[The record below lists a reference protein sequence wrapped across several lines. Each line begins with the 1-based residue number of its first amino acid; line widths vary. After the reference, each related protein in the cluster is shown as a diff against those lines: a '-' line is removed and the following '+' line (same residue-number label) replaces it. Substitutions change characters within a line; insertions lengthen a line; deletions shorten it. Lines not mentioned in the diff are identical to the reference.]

1 MWKSLE
7 KKIILFFA
15 RVVAR
20 PMLLVYRFSLNIKV
34 KNRHYV
40 ENCRRRGENVLFSVW
55 HENMILPL
63 LVHENQG
70 VYVLVSQHF
79 DGEVIAYI
87 LRTFGC
93 YSVRGSSTRGG
104 KKAFKEMK
112 EKMKNGRS
120 DLAFTPDGPTGP
132 RRQTKLGI
140 IRLASES
147 GSPIIPIGVAASKYR
162 RLNTWDKFLFVF
174 PFSRCSVIYHKPLY
188 VVPTD
193 DLDLLKSY
201 ADKLT
206 RQTDLLDLEAQECL
220 VN

>member
-1 MWKSLE
+1 MPLMK

-15 RVVAR
+15 RIVAR
-20 PMLLVYRFSLNIKV
+20 PLLLLYRLSLNIKV

-40 ENCRRRGENVLFSVW
+40 ENCREKGENIIFSLW

-87 LRTFGC
+87 LRAFGL

-104 KKAFKEMK
+104 DKAFKEMR
-112 EKMKNGRS
+112 EKLENRGS
-120 DLAFTPDGPTGP
+120 EFAFTPDGPTGP
-132 RRQTKLGI
+132 RRQIKLGI
-140 IRLASES
+140 IRLASHS
-147 GSPIIPIGVAASKYR
+147 GSPIISIGVAASKYR

-174 PFSRCSVIYHKPLY
+174 PFARCSVIYHKPLY
-188 VVPTD
+188 LAPTND
-193 DLDLLKSY
+193 PDLLKSY
-201 ADKLT
+201 ADKLA
-206 RQTDLLDLEAQECL
+206 RQTDALDLEAEKCL